1 MRLPRHWSKSPQGD
15 VKLLLKSL
23 YGLRQAPKRWFD
35 LYKSV
40 LEKNGWT
47 MSARQPG
54 LFYKPDVDCPN
65 RSLMWCSVYVD
76 DSLLSGPTKSGLDR
90 ERKAI
95 LDQFPGRQ
103 ILPQYDK
110 DGNEVRDILGATL
123 LFNRV
128 KRYMKLHM

>member
-1 MRLPRHWSKSPQGD
+1 
-15 VKLLLKSL
+15 
-23 YGLRQAPKRWFD
+23 
-35 LYKSV
+35 
-40 LEKNGWT
+40 

-95 LDQFPGRQ
+95 LDRFPGRQ